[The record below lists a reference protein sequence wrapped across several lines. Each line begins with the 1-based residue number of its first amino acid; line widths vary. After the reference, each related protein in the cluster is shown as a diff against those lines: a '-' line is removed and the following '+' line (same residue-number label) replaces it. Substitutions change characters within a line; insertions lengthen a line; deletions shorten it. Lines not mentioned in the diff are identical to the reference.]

1 MSSSTDESGESI
13 VQSNQISTTIVPSA
27 GASIDT
33 DSDGDFN
40 GDDFYD
46 GDEEFRRKEGV
57 NRGLI
62 NALGQDDLDYF
73 YPQAL
78 FCLANFNFNH
88 DTDFVFEKIV
98 RGWFGNGIEFYLIFE
113 ASSPR
118 IAGGKPLVFQ
128 SYIGMFFG
136 RLGGH
141 EIEFCRL
148 HPIDCAITLE
158 DLPICA
164 NLDHTQH
171 LVHMSSVYA
180 TFCYGNW
187 LRLKFGL
194 GNIISF
200 DKIVEPTLLEDFAFG
215 YKIIF
220 SAFEKKDVSRELK
233 TCEAVVVFRQDLSV
247 ISVRS
252 IIEMENQNEKKVEI

>member
-1 MSSSTDESGESI
+1 MSISTDESEESI
-13 VQSNQISTTIVPSA
+13 LQSNQISTA

-33 DSDGDFN
+33 DSDGGFN
-40 GDDFYD
+40 DDDFYD

-62 NALGQDDLDYF
+62 NPMGNLDYY
-73 YPQAL
+73 YPHAM

-88 DTDFVFEKIV
+88 NTDFVFEKIV
-98 RGWFGNGIEFYLIFE
+98 RGWMGNGIEFYLIFE

-118 IAGGKPLVFQ
+118 IAEGKPLVFQ
-128 SYIGMFFG
+128 SYMVTFFG
-136 RLGGH
+136 RMGGE
-141 EIEFCRL
+141 EIDFCRL

-171 LVHMSSVYA
+171 VVHMSSVYA
-180 TFCYGNW
+180 TLCYSHW
-187 LRLKFGL
+187 LGLKFGL
-194 GNIISF
+194 GSIISF

-220 SAFEKKDVSRELK
+220 SIFEKKDVSRELR

-247 ISVRS
+247 ISVIS
-252 IIEMENQNEKKVEI
+252 IIEMENQSEKKVILN